1 MDLILNLET
10 STKNCSVSLFNGD
23 HKVLE
28 KSVLSEQYSH
38 SENLTIFIQ
47 EVISRS
53 NFTISDLAAVSV
65 SKGPGSY
72 TGLRVAVAVAKG
84 LCYTLDIPLI
94 SISNLEALSYKV
106 IKDFPNYDLYCP
118 MIDARRMEVF
128 SAIFDR
134 DNKLCREIKSE
145 IITSN
150 SFKKELKNKMLFF
163 GNGSEK
169 CKSVITSENAFF
181 LEEIYPSSSN
191 MGILSFN
198 KFKNKKFE
206 DIAYFEPLYLKD
218 FI

>member
-23 HKVLE
+23 HEVLE

-106 IKDFPNYDLYCP
+106 IKDLPNYDLYCP
-118 MIDARRMEVF
+118 MIDASRMEVF
-128 SAIFDR
+128 SAIFYR
-134 DNKLCREIKSE
+134 DNKLCRDIKSE

-198 KFKNKKFE
+198 KFKNKQFE

>member
-23 HKVLE
+23 HEVLE

-53 NFTISDLAAVSV
+53 NFTLSDLAAVSV

-118 MIDARRMEVF
+118 MIDASRMEVF
-128 SAIFDR
+128 SAIFYR
-134 DNKLCREIKSE
+134 DNKLCRDIKSE

-198 KFKNKKFE
+198 KFKNKQFE

>member
-23 HKVLE
+23 HEVHQ

-38 SENLTIFIQ
+38 SENLTVFIQ

-53 NFTISDLAAVSV
+53 NFMLSDLAAVSV

-106 IKDFPNYDLYCP
+106 IKDFPNYDRYCP

-134 DNKLCREIKSE
+134 DNKLCRDIQSE

-169 CKSVITSENAFF
+169 CKSVITSDNASFI
-181 LEEIYPSSSN
+181 EEIYPSSSN

-198 KFKNKKFE
+198 KFKNKQFE

>member
-23 HKVLE
+23 HEVQQ

-38 SENLTIFIQ
+38 SENLTVFIQ

-53 NFTISDLAAVSV
+53 NFMLSDLAAVSV

-106 IKDFPNYDLYCP
+106 IKDFPNYDRYCP

-134 DNKLCREIKSE
+134 DNKLCRDIQSE

-198 KFKNKKFE
+198 KFNNKQFE

>member
-1 MDLILNLET
+1 
-10 STKNCSVSLFNGD
+10 
-23 HKVLE
+23 
-28 KSVLSEQYSH
+28 
-38 SENLTIFIQ
+38 
-47 EVISRS
+47 
-53 NFTISDLAAVSV
+53 
-65 SKGPGSY
+65 
-72 TGLRVAVAVAKG
+72 
-84 LCYTLDIPLI
+84 
-94 SISNLEALSYKV
+94 
-106 IKDFPNYDLYCP
+106 

-134 DNKLCREIKSE
+134 DNKLCRGIQSE

-198 KFKNKKFE
+198 KFKNQQFE